1 MNKWKLYLIN
11 NEIKLDSRYYNF
23 LSSMLD
29 FIKDFYDDREE
40 TEKDI
45 WYSKNIKDDTSFFG
59 ALSY

>member
-45 WYSKNIKDDTSFFG
+45 WYSKK
-59 ALSY
+59 Y